1 MNRIKDYGSKAAPL
15 AVECQEIFMAAVFAF
30 HVGKAVVQITAV
42 EIALNHQLYVEAVEP
57 LLP

>member
-1 MNRIKDYGSKAAPL
+1 
-15 AVECQEIFMAAVFAF
+15 MAAVFAF

-42 EIALNHQLYVEAVEP
+42 EIAVNHQLYVEAVEP